1 MRCAGSLSFYVIWG
15 KKVQTIPQKD
25 KTCSFYE
32 FILCLWMI
40 AAHTDSVS
48 LPVLQLLHSQHRRW
62 SSRPPCFS
70 RTAKPSR
77 GLLPWAQTPIHT
89 WPCIHLF
96 ILWISRVLSS
106 LSSSCPSSLLCV
118 PCLIFGTGWVFPRI
132 LSVLFCFMS
141 CVSLL
146 CFLVLQCLSV
156 AVVISCLKILGDLLL
171 VILLSTVTLP
181 MMMTDV

>member
-15 KKVQTIPQKD
+15 KKVQTIPLKD
-25 KTCSFYE
+25 KTCSFFE
-32 FILCLWMI
+32 FILCLWTI

-89 WPCIHLF
+89 WPAASTYSSCGSLGFCLAFPLHAPL
-96 ILWISRVLSS
+96 LSS
-106 LSSSCPSSLLCV
+106 VYHALFLEQDEYFPGFSVCYFVLC
-118 PCLIFGTGWVFPRI
+118 LA
-132 LSVLFCFMS
+132 SVYCAF
-141 CVSLL
+141 
-146 CFLVLQCLSV
+146 
-156 AVVISCLKILGDLLL
+156 
-171 VILLSTVTLP
+171 
-181 MMMTDV
+181 